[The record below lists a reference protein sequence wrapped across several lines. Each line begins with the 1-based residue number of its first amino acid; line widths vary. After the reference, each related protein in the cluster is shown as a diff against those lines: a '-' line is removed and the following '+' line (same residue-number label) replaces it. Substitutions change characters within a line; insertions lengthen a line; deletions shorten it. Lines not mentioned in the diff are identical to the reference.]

1 MRSRSWTEQP
11 RTRSR
16 AVRRGPQGSRSAR
29 RAPVALR
36 SALALRNGELKTLRE
51 ISHKLF
57 RGERSDPFDNHA
69 TNIYHEVSILKE
81 EEWTLR
87 EQATSG
93 DPKEF
98 ERYYREVNF
107 YYPKRLRHVRNLY
120 GKARKR
126 LEKILPTMG
135 RNTIVIRS
143 AYLFGGELFAGVYE
157 RGLEEFYEYLYPAGG
172 ALTGYSV
179 VAIRSMRAASAR
191 RRRGYERARAAT
203 RERPASRP
211 GRRRPSRHARSLD
224 ARRRRASRSADGR
237 SAPVTAQS
245 VRAARLRRAFGCQMN
260 SSTASSPCRGSRIR
274 LWTRTDDPESRTCSS
289 TRVGA
294 TRASRVWSRLGALRE
309 RKARGPRSPSP

>member
-1 MRSRSWTEQP
+1 MRTDELRWILLRTFYRSYRSFHVLLGQYEQ
-11 RTRSR
+11 RVT
-16 AVRRGPQGSRSAR
+16 AF
-29 RAPVALR
+29 ALQYGVDR
-36 SALALRNGELKTLRE
+36 KDLKLQPDELLSLFDSHALLALRNGELKTLRE

-87 EQATSG
+87 EQATSE

-179 VAIRSMRAASAR
+179 VADSFHEGGFGAEATE
-191 RRRGYERARAAT
+191 GYERALDAAT
-203 RERPASRP
+203 LERARVAKDEGRP
-211 GRRRPSRHARSLD
+211 GDDARALD
-224 ARRRRASRSADGR
+224 AQTKSLEKRRDRA
-237 SAPVTAQS
+237 
-245 VRAARLRRAFGCQMN
+245 L
-260 SSTASSPCRGSRIR
+260 
-274 LWTRTDDPESRTCSS
+274 
-289 TRVGA
+289 
-294 TRASRVWSRLGALRE
+294 AL
-309 RKARGPRSPSP
+309 P